1 MTTYLERDITPT
13 ILEALREMP
22 VVVLTGMRQT
32 GKSTFLE
39 GQKEIGGRKYVTF
52 DDFGHLSAAKE
63 DPEGFIADEAPL
75 SIDEAHKCPEILT
88 AIKNS
93 VGRRR
98 QPGQFLLSGSANFA
112 MLKGVTESLA
122 GRAVYFTLHPFTRRE
137 LAGQINEA
145 PFLRCCL
152 ELGIPPKRKTL
163 PPLSEEEVLQGGMP
177 SVALKEVKNRFLWF
191 KGYEQTY
198 LERDLRELSR
208 IGNLISFRNLMHL
221 TALRSGQLLV
231 PSQLSRDA
239 KLNAA
244 TTTRYLSLLEAS
256 YIIHRLTPY
265 LRNRA
270 SRLIKSPKIY
280 LSDAGLGCYLAG
292 LESLDPD
299 PLRGAYYETYVAQN
313 LLGILS
319 ARWPAAG
326 LYFWNIQGRVE
337 VDFVIEAGNACLALE
352 VKTSPRWSDRDLS
365 GLRSF
370 LSFTPHCRVGILAY
384 NGKETVK
391 LGNRIWAIPLSA
403 VLS

>member
-1 MTTYLERDITPT
+1 MTKYVDRDITTT
-13 ILEALREMP
+13 ILEALKEMP

-39 GQKEIGGRKYVTF
+39 CQKELGERKYVSF

-63 DPEGFIADEAPL
+63 DPEGFIAAKTPL
-75 SIDEAHKCPEILT
+75 SIDEVHKCPEILT
-88 AIKNS
+88 VIKKA
-93 VGRRR
+93 VGRKR
-98 QPGQFLLSGSANFA
+98 QPGQFLLSGSANLA
-112 MLKGVTESLA
+112 MLRAVSESLA
-122 GRAVYFTLHPFTRRE
+122 GRAVYFTLNPFTRRE
-137 LAGQINEA
+137 LFGQIKGK
-145 PFLRCCL
+145 PFLRSCL
-152 ELGIPPKRKTL
+152 DSGIPPKKEPL
-163 PPLSEEEVLQGGMP
+163 PPLSEEEILQGGMP
-177 SVALKEVKNRFLWF
+177 SVALKEVKNRFVWF

-244 TTTRYLSLLEAS
+244 STSRYLSLLETS
-256 YIIHRLTPY
+256 YIIHRLSPY
-265 LRNRA
+265 LKNRA

-280 LSDAGLGCYLAG
+280 LSDSGLGCYLAG
-292 LESLDPD
+292 LNGLESEPFK
-299 PLRGAYYETYVAQN
+299 GAYYETYTAQN

-319 ARWPAAG
+319 ARWPEAG
-326 LYFWNIQGRVE
+326 LYFWNIQGRAE
-337 VDFVIEAGNACLALE
+337 VDFVIDAGNTCLALE
-352 VKTSPRWSDRDLS
+352 VKASSRWTGRDLT

-370 LSFTPHCRVGILAY
+370 LDFTPHCRMGILAY
-384 NGKETVK
+384 NGKEAVK
-391 LGNRIWAIPLSA
+391 LGDRLWAIPLSA